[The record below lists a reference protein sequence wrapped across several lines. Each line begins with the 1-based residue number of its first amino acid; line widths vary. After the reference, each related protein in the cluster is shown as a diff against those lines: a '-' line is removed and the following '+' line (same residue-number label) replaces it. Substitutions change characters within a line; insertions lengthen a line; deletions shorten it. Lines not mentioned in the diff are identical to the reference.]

1 MRLLVFFKATF
12 LKAAIYRPIMVKK
25 PIPTENEV
33 MAWLLSTLQ
42 HACHME
48 YFLGLFNLG
57 KRDPERPHDLV
68 GPGNKYEWEVVKGLA
83 LQYRNPEPDFQTYIL
98 PSLKLHRQQYHHQK
112 WNEPDPTDKTK
123 TRLIASADDLLV
135 GAIDAVCS
143 LLENRAYQGGPH
155 NYDEV
160 TGIVKQKEIAKDNSK
175 NTPHKSVWMLKVIP
189 EMRRLIQ
196 PDLKSI
202 VTLIGFPNI
211 GLKPRVYDSI
221 AQRTTEAVELL
232 RNEHRYLLE

>member
-1 MRLLVFFKATF
+1 
-12 LKAAIYRPIMVKK
+12 MVKK
-25 PIPTENEV
+25 PIPTETEV

-42 HACHME
+42 HACHVE

-57 KRDPERPHDLV
+57 KHDPQRPHDLV

-98 PSLKLHRQQYHHQK
+98 PSLILHRQQYHHQK
-112 WNEPDPTDKTK
+112 WNETDPSDKTK
-123 TRLIASADDLLV
+123 PIPKASKSDLQV

-155 NYDEV
+155 EYEK
-160 TGIVKQKEIAKDNSK
+160 IIEIAKDNSK
-175 NTPHKSVWMLKVIP
+175 NTPHKSLWMLRVIP
-189 EMRRLIQ
+189 EIRKLIQ

-232 RNEHRYLLE
+232 RRERGYLLG